1 MVRSNRHDDR
11 SESRGGYLRAPHDP
25 VEQVLIVLKE
35 HLSVA
40 LPQFGLQRLET
51 LLNKRR
57 QQQIQLQKP
66 SPTGPPRPV
75 PLFPFIHNEYLISHT
90 DRVV

>member
-1 MVRSNRHDDR
+1 MVRSDRNDDR
-11 SESRGGYLRAPHDP
+11 SESRSGYLRAPHDP
-25 VEQVLIVLKE
+25 VEQVLIVLEE

-57 QQQIQLQKP
+57 
-66 SPTGPPRPV
+66 
-75 PLFPFIHNEYLISHT
+75 
-90 DRVV
+90 